1 MAHFDDDDLYA
12 SGYLTWMKQRL
23 DKTLDKDG
31 PDLNCLEKQP
41 ALHKE
46 SRTEWDFRRRH
57 NFVLVVSYLIEGS
70 SLWP

>member
-1 MAHFDDDDLYA
+1 MRALPTSHITEARSQNEKKELE
-12 SGYLTWMKQRL
+12 K
-23 DKTLDKDG
+23 
-31 PDLNCLEKQP
+31 EKQP

-57 NFVLVVSYLIEGS
+57 KFVLVVSYLIEGS